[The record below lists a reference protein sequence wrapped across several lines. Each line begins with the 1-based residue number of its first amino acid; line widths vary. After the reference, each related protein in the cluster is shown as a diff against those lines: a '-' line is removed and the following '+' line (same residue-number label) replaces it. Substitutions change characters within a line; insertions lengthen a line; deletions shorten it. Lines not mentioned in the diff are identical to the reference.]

1 MLMLL
6 QLTFKNH
13 FIDVT
18 LLHTEYL
25 QVYIFKIDYAKVRL
39 LKNKIPNL
47 EGQKL
52 WLYVKNY
59 SKLLIKAICLVRP
72 LDPKF
77 AILTSFYR
85 DCL

>member
-52 WLYVKNY
+52 
-59 SKLLIKAICLVRP
+59 
-72 LDPKF
+72 
-77 AILTSFYR
+77 
-85 DCL
+85 